1 MWDEFDV
8 IEKLNIDYQRRLLW
22 SLNGQFN
29 AFAWKLKL
37 ASNAHADNMFSLL
50 NVGGRDRRGGPI
62 LIFPGTSNLE
72 KVRIEDIRR
81 LVFYLST
88 IPR

>member
-1 MWDEFDV
+1 MKAEV
-8 IEKLNIDYQRRLLW
+8 
-22 SLNGQFN
+22 S
-29 AFAWKLKL
+29 
-37 ASNAHADNMFSLL
+37 SNAYADNMFSLL

-72 KVRIEDIRR
+72 KVRIEDLRR